1 MPASR
6 LEGLWAVALHDGP
19 LNPASRLEGLWAVAL
34 HDGTEAAEDT
44 STAESTPSGLIS
56 DDFTINSYSQDNLSV
71 QHTRYGPEQVPFI
84 LGTRGPL
91 SLRGREW
98 TPLDN
103 AAVVSTGDEK
113 E

>member
-1 MPASR
+1 MAAQLQTLRMTVLSDAPVQPAQLQTMR
-6 LEGLWAVALHDGP
+6 IVVLRND
-19 LNPASRLEGLWAVAL
+19 
-34 HDGTEAAEDT
+34 TEAAEDT

-71 QHTRYGPEQVPFI
+71 QYTRYGPAQVPFM

-91 SLRGREW
+91 SLRGRDW
-98 TPLDN
+98 APLDN
-103 AAVVSTGDEK
+103 AAVVSSGDEK

>member
-1 MPASR
+1 MP
-6 LEGLWAVALHDGP
+6 
-19 LNPASRLEGLWAVAL
+19 
-34 HDGTEAAEDT
+34 T
-44 STAESTPSGLIS
+44 SESTPSGLIS
-56 DDFTINSYSQDNLSV
+56 DDFTINTYSQDNLSV